1 MVFFI
6 TTQGAKYVWGSSS
19 KEELEKTKRLNSSET
34 MNYSVVN
41 HSNFF
46 SYHFVC

>member
-1 MVFFI
+1 M
-6 TTQGAKYVWGSSS
+6 KYVWGSSS